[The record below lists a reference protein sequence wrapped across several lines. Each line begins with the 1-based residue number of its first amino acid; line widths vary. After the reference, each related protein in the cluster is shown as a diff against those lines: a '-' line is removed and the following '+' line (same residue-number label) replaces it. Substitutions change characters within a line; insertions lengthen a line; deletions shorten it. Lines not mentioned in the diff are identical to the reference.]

1 MSNSDEQHREVAQL
15 RRQISAIDREL
26 LQTLERRA
34 QASRQ
39 IHSLLEGAVPSVD
52 TGEAEWLKALEAESS
67 GALSSANLRAIFTHI
82 RAAARSIEQ
91 PVRVAYLAPEG
102 GFGYQ
107 LVTDYFGA
115 SALLTECATL
125 VEILEEVARGRAVY
139 AALPWE
145 SSVEGLF
152 QSSIAALANTGLF
165 VVGAPQVRATF
176 ELMTKSGQRDTIKN
190 VYATAAAHAACE
202 LFLSRELRHATVTDV
217 RSPRIA
223 AQLAREDA
231 TAAAVVPEACGRQAG
246 LSMAQS
252 NVGDV
257 PDLSLRYA
265 LAAERPAMRSGRDR
279 TCLLFSVEDSP
290 GSLFE
295 VLRHFAER
303 AINLRQLQS
312 MPTSSQIQGYVFY
325 VEVDGHQTD
334 RAVVTALEEIKR
346 GGRYFKVLGS
356 YPDD

>member
-1 MSNSDEQHREVAQL
+1 MANSQERQRELEEL
-15 RRQISAIDREL
+15 RKSIAEIDRNL
-26 LQTLERRA
+26 LGSLERRA
-34 QASRQ
+34 EASRQ
-39 IHSLLEGAVPSVD
+39 IHALLEGAVPNVD
-52 TGEAEWLKALEAESS
+52 TGEAEWLKALEAEGS
-67 GALSSANLRAIFTHI
+67 GALSSANLRAIFTRI

-107 LVTDYFGA
+107 LVTGYFGA
-115 SALLTECATL
+115 SALLTECATV
-125 VEILEEVARGRAVY
+125 VEALEEVARGRAVH

-152 QSSIAALANTGLF
+152 QSSISALANTGLF
-165 VVGAPQVRATF
+165 VVAARQVRATF
-176 ELMTKSGQRDTIKN
+176 DLMTKDGHRDGIKM
-190 VYATAAAHAACE
+190 VYATPAAHAACE
-202 LFLSRELRHATVTDV
+202 LFLSRELRQATVTDV
-217 RSPRIA
+217 RTPRVA
-223 AQLAREDA
+223 AQLAHED
-231 TAAAVVPEACGRQAG
+231 TGAAAVVPEACGREAA
-246 LSMAQS
+246 LAVAQS

-265 LAAERPAMRSGRDR
+265 ITAERPAMRSGSDR

-290 GSLFE
+290 GALFE

-303 AINLRQLQS
+303 GINLRQLQS

-334 RAVVTALEEIKR
+334 RAVVRALEEIKR

-356 YPDD
+356 YPAE